1 MSLFNEFMK
10 VEDILSESDDD
21 YVYAIVLEDG
31 GAYKLLAVYKKEL
44 GAENV
49 AERCMNSEQWGSVMV
64 KELHRNDI
72 KQMKYHPDANLF
84 RKKYTLLG
92 DVQINESEENI
103 DMDTIQVYI
112 NSYLGDDS
120 KLVSVSQQDENDFSI
135 HNTDMTEYSSKLED
149 KEELTKFVR
158 YLRNI
163 FKNVKIQGIL
173 SNNGNYIT
181 IEKEKQL
188 EEKTQTSNYEI
199 YHDTYS
205 SAISAAIEHG
215 KEQGY
220 EFDSDEVFSITGIMN
235 SRPKN
240 GETISMT
247 VPLYKDGKEV
257 KKALHIQVYDMQNGK
272 YELNCYIL

>member
-1 MSLFNEFMK
+1 M
-10 VEDILSESDDD
+10 VIILP
-21 YVYAIVLEDG
+21 L
-31 GAYKLLAVYKKEL
+31 KK
-44 GAENV
+44 
-49 AERCMNSEQWGSVMV
+49 
-64 KELHRNDI
+64 K
-72 KQMKYHPDANLF
+72 
-84 RKKYTLLG
+84 
-92 DVQINESEENI
+92 
-103 DMDTIQVYI
+103 
-112 NSYLGDDS
+112 
-120 KLVSVSQQDENDFSI
+120 
-135 HNTDMTEYSSKLED
+135 
-149 KEELTKFVR
+149 
-158 YLRNI
+158 
-163 FKNVKIQGIL
+163 
-173 SNNGNYIT
+173 
-181 IEKEKQL
+181 KQL

>member
-10 VEDILSESDDD
+10 VEDILSESNDD
-21 YVYAIVLEDG
+21 YVYAIVLEDSG
-31 GAYKLLAVYKKEL
+31 VDKLLAVYKKEL

-49 AERCMNSEQWGSVMV
+49 AERSMNSEQWESVMV

-92 DVQINESEENI
+92 DIQINESEDTV

-120 KLVSVSQQDENDFSI
+120 KLVSVSQQDENEFSI

-149 KEELTKFVR
+149 NEELTKFVR

-163 FKNVKIQGIL
+163 FKNVKIQGIV
-173 SNNGNYIT
+173 SNTGNYII

-188 EEKTQTSNYEI
+188 EEKTQTPNYEI

-205 SAISAAIEHG
+205 SAISTAIEHG

-240 GETISMT
+240 GETVSMS

-257 KKALHIQVYDMQNGK
+257 KKLLHIQVYDMQNGK
-272 YELNCYIL
+272 YELNCYTS

>member
-10 VEDILSESDDD
+10 VEDILSESNDD
-21 YVYAIVLEDG
+21 YVYAVVLEDG
-31 GAYKLLAVYKKEL
+31 GTDKLLAVYKKEL

-49 AERCMNSEQWGSVMV
+49 AERCMNSEQWESVMV
-64 KELHRNDI
+64 KELHRNDV

-84 RKKYTLLG
+84 RKKYTLLS
-92 DVQINESEENI
+92 DVQINESEENVDI
-103 DMDTIQVYI
+103 DTIQVYSEI
-112 NSYLGDDS
+112 YLGDES
-120 KLVSVSQQDENDFSI
+120 ELVSISQQDGNDFSI
-135 HNTDMTEYSSKLED
+135 HNTDMTECSSKLED

-163 FKNVKIQGIL
+163 FKNVKIQGIV

-188 EEKTQTSNYEI
+188 EEKTRTTNYEI

-205 SAISAAIEHG
+205 SAISTAIEHG

-240 GETISMT
+240 GETVSMS
-247 VPLYKDGKEV
+247 VPLYKDGKEY
-257 KKALHIQVYDMQNGK
+257 KKSLHIQVHDMQNGR